1 MKAKKKKRQDD
12 FQKVKLKVG
21 KKKPKSDNAT
31 NTNFR
36 SKGINLTE
44 QLKRDTSG
52 PTTHRQLGINVRS
65 SSVFHMSANS
75 PAFYRILKCV
85 FFNALSSYFT
95 RTSCL
100 SSTIT
105 TPM

>member
-21 KKKPKSDNAT
+21 KKKPRADNAT

-36 SKGINLTE
+36 TRGICLPD

-52 PTTHRQLGINVRS
+52 PTTHRQLGINVS
-65 SSVFHMSANS
+65 SAELQNKPYIYIGFQNYSHILNSVTFSHSTDKPQCN
-75 PAFYRILKCV
+75 CV
-85 FFNALSSYFT
+85 G
-95 RTSCL
+95 
-100 SSTIT
+100 I
-105 TPM
+105 